1 MPVCLLGNPTKIAF
15 VVLKYSGNA
24 ESGASAEALQQEL
37 ERGITE
43 NRTIDTKWAVEK
55 VTVLDDP

>member
-1 MPVCLLGNPTKIAF
+1 VSLLDKPAKIAL
-15 VVLKYSGNA
+15 VVLKYNGNA
-24 ESGASAEALQQEL
+24 ESGTSVEALQQEL